1 MAKLSCL
8 DTGFEK
14 SGIEAGVGNILIGVL
29 VNIWELLEWENILML
44 ELFWFEG
51 IKLDDKCKLVFGW
64 IVFLLISE
72 EVLLFW
78 FKLNSGWWFM
88 IFAL

>member
-1 MAKLSCL
+1 
-8 DTGFEK
+8 
-14 SGIEAGVGNILIGVL
+14 
-29 VNIWELLEWENILML
+29 ML

-72 EVLLFW
+72 EVLLF
-78 FKLNSGWWFM
+78 
-88 IFAL
+88 

>member
-1 MAKLSCL
+1 
-8 DTGFEK
+8 
-14 SGIEAGVGNILIGVL
+14 
-29 VNIWELLEWENILML
+29 
-44 ELFWFEG
+44 
-51 IKLDDKCKLVFGW
+51 
-64 IVFLLISE
+64 VFLLISE